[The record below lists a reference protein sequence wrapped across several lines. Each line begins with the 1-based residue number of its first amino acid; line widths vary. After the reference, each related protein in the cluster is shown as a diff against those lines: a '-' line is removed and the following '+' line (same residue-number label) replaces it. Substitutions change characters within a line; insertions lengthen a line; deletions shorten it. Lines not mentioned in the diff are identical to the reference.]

1 MVIGGLLGAIDSR
14 DRPGLGSRRVC
25 PVSSHRATTATPD
38 GGFRRCSRPSLQCP
52 GVVFP
57 SRAEPFSST
66 VGGYRPP
73 GLWIAIATQALPW
86 LQPAKADV
94 GLLAFYSCVDLDGET
109 EGSRDSVESVL
120 PPAVSKKG
128 SLPFGAGGL
137 PHCSGF
143 LFERTRFV
151 NLSLARRGEARTVFA
166 ANAQSSRR
174 QVLEPICLG

>member
-1 MVIGGLLGAIDSR
+1 MVIGGCLMRLTLGIGQASD
-14 DRPGLGSRRVC
+14 PGEL
-25 PVSSHRATTATPD
+25 SSFNASTATPD
-38 GGFRRCSRPSLQCP
+38 GGFRDPSMLPLAGPVVP
-52 GVVFP
+52 GVLFH
-57 SRAEPFSST
+57 RAEPFSST

-94 GLLAFYSCVDLDGET
+94 GRLAFYSCIDLDGET
-109 EGSRDSVESVL
+109 EGSQDSVESVV

-137 PHCSGF
+137 PRCSGF

-151 NLSLARRGEARTVFA
+151 NLSPVEGRRGP
-166 ANAQSSRR
+166 SRGERAIMSR